1 MFWSYGTTAPLIL
14 PRSTLRSLPTQLCY
28 CKTLQGQF
36 VLTQYSWIC
45 GLILKCGQ
53 LTRAYILRESCLPLS
68 QQLTIAI
75 SSTARGEIQC
85 ITSLS
90 MLGFGAIWACTV
102 FCAWCWN
109 HHGFIRVAAMLLL
122 CPEDALL
129 ESSIV
134 SGSHIVS
141 TTSSTMIPELWK
153 RAMQYIVSF

>member
-68 QQLTIAI
+68 QQLTITI

-102 FCAWCWN
+102 FVHGVEITMGSYVWLPCCYCVQKMLYWN
-109 HHGFIRVAAMLLL
+109 HQLSLVFTLFLPPPPQWSLSFGRGR
-122 CPEDALL
+122 C
-129 ESSIV
+129 SI
-134 SGSHIVS
+134 
-141 TTSSTMIPELWK
+141 
-153 RAMQYIVSF
+153 